1 MKNKLKILGVGH
13 PRTGSKFLG
22 ILLNSWGFS
31 VVHEGLGLDGI
42 VSWQFATESDPPLIA
57 YRRDTISQ
65 SIDPKNFEFETVI
78 YHVRDPYFS
87 IPSIAFT
94 ETFSLNF
101 RSEWGKFDI
110 GENIL
115 ETAIKSILSW
125 DELIQQKHPDVTFRI
140 EYDYKKLYNFL
151 FDRYSQKMGW
161 SNKEVG
167 KLHNRRNHK
176 GWDELSENIKTCDVE
191 LLSKLNDYCVKYGYR
206 IIFDTEK
213 KELIRKDSGNLNLR
227 IVKNIPEY
235 FEYIRY
241 LRTHPM
247 NLSGFIET
255 VDITS
260 EQQIEYM
267 SKYGDCYEICLS
279 GDTPVG
285 FVGVVDNDIR
295 FAVEPNFHGKG
306 VGKYMIMDLIH
317 KNPDSTAKVKHDNLA
332 SMKVFESC
340 GFKLYNKD
348 DVFLYYSL

>member
-13 PRTGSKFLG
+13 PRTGSKFLQV
-22 ILLNSWGFS
+22 LLNSWGFS
-31 VVHEGLGLDGI
+31 VFHEGNGLDGI
-42 VSWQFATESDPPLIA
+42 VSWQFATESDPPLIS
-57 YRRDTISQ
+57 YRKDTINQ
-65 SIDPKNFEFETVI
+65 NITPKNYKFETII

-94 ETFSLNF
+94 ETYSLNF

-110 GENIL
+110 SENIL
-115 ETAIKSILSW
+115 ETTLKSILSW
-125 DELIQQKHPDVTFRI
+125 DELVQQKNPDIIFRI
-140 EYDYKKLYNFL
+140 EYDYKKLYDFL
-151 FDRYSQKMGW
+151 FDRYSDKISW

-167 KLHNRRNHK
+167 KPHNIRIHK
-176 GWDELSENIKTCDVE
+176 GWNDLLENVKTCDTE
-191 LLSKLNDYCVKYGYR
+191 LLSKINNYCIKYGYME
-206 IIFDTEK
+206 IFNTEK
-213 KELIRKDSGNLNLR
+213 KELIRKNNENSNLR

-241 LRTHPM
+241 LRTHQM
-247 NLSGFIET
+247 NLIGFIEM
-255 VDITS
+255 VDIS
-260 EQQIEYM
+260 SDQQIEYM

-279 GDTPVG
+279 GETPVG

-317 KNPDSTAKVKHDNLA
+317 KNPQRTAKVKHDNLA
-332 SMKVFESC
+332 SIKVFESC

>member
-1 MKNKLKILGVGH
+1 MKILGVGH
-13 PRTGSKFLG
+13 PRTGSKFLEV
-22 ILLNSWGFS
+22 LLKSWGFS
-31 VVHEGLGLDGI
+31 VVHEGHGLDGI

-57 YRRDTISQ
+57 YKRDTITQ
-65 SIDPKNFEFETVI
+65 NINPKNYEFETTI

-101 RSEWGKFDI
+101 RSELGKFDI

-125 DELIQQKHPDVTFRI
+125 DELVQQKNPDITFRI
-140 EYDYKKLYNFL
+140 EYDYKKLYDFL
-151 FDRYSQKMGW
+151 FERYSDKMGW

-167 KLHNRRNHK
+167 KPQNIRIHK
-176 GWDELSENIKTCDVE
+176 GWNDLLENVKTCDTE
-191 LLSKLNDYCVKYGYR
+191 LLSKINDYCVKYGYR
-206 IIFDTEK
+206 EIFDTEK
-213 KELIRKDSGNLNLR
+213 KELIRKNSENVNLR

-247 NLSGFIET
+247 NLSGFIEM
-255 VDITS
+255 VDIS
-260 EQQIEYM
+260 SDRQIEYM

-279 GDTPVG
+279 GETPVG
-285 FVGVVDNDIR
+285 FVGIVDNDIR

-317 KNPDSTAKVKHDNLA
+317 KNPQSTAKVKHDNIA
-332 SMKVFESC
+332 SIKVFESC